1 MSDTPIDPKLLQ
13 LLQKGEFDFAEQRL
27 YQNHFSNWCQDIQS
41 TFPFFRKSEIENCWQ
56 KVFSRFKKELL
67 DQSLELTETKVI
79 GITESLPV
87 HLSNMVK
94 RQIGKHYKKV
104 SESSEDYRVIYAI
117 QKHKDTYMTD
127 IYHHFRSLFM
137 GYANRHYPNMQQE
150 VIQDIFQDALIV
162 IIEYV
167 KKERLRLVETDEGSI
182 IVGLNS
188 DTTLKTLLIGIGRRM
203 LAKASNKKKESLVD
217 PNDFLE
223 PQYEAQDEEEEVD
236 REEMA
241 KAILKVI
248 KNIKFEEKQLLFYK
262 YWLTL
267 SADEIKVLMKA
278 ETAVAIRTRLSRLR
292 ARIRNLIKR

>member
-1 MSDTPIDPKLLQ
+1 MNDTPIDPKLLQ

-27 YQNHFSNWCQDIQS
+27 YQNHFSNWCQEIQS
-41 TFPFFRKSEIENCWQ
+41 TFPFFRKSEIENCWH

-67 DQSLELTETKVI
+67 EQSLKLTETKVI
-79 GITESLPV
+79 GITDSLPV

-104 SESSEDYRVIYAI
+104 SESSEDYRVVYAI
-117 QKHKDTYMTD
+117 QEHKDTYLSE
-127 IYHHFRSLFM
+127 IYQHFRALFL
-137 GYANRHYPNMQQE
+137 GYAKRHYPNMRQE

-162 IIEYV
+162 IIDYV
-167 KKERLRLVETDEGSI
+167 KKERLRLVETEEGSI

-188 DTTLKTLLIGIGRRM
+188 NTTIRTLLIGIGRRM

-217 PNDFLE
+217 PSDFLE
-223 PQYEAQDEEEEVD
+223 PQYEVQEEEEAD

-241 KAILKVI
+241 NAILKVI